1 MAKIKTLEEVLEQLG
16 KFKQEF
22 DRNPALFRALSSELE
37 QIPNNDVVK
46 ETATIRCLFS
56 LYDVLKSEGVVGK
69 QVLDLGCGSRVQTSY
84 DNDEPWLAR
93 ILQAYGTDVVGLD
106 IRDSSNEV
114 YEHIQADLTGER
126 LDQILD
132 ERSFDFVIAKDF
144 FTSPTLLNDPNST
157 LSDYNTR
164 QLEEFFRDISMQVF
178 NILNTGGI
186 YIPEFVGIKEEE
198 ILRGVG
204 FRVEPSRYSRGTEPT
219 ILARKPE
226 YIKME

>member
-1 MAKIKTLEEVLEQLG
+1 
-16 KFKQEF
+16 
-22 DRNPALFRALSSELE
+22 
-37 QIPNNDVVK
+37 
-46 ETATIRCLFS
+46 
-56 LYDVLKSEGVVGK
+56 
-69 QVLDLGCGSRVQTSY
+69 
-84 DNDEPWLAR
+84 
-93 ILQAYGTDVVGLD
+93 
-106 IRDSSNEV
+106 IRDSPDEN
-114 YEHIQADLTGER
+114 YEHIQSDLTR
-126 LDQILD
+126 NILD
-132 ERSFDFVIAKDF
+132 HIVEGRHFDFVIAKDF